1 MHKLLFTAVSALGL
15 ACAAAPLTAQTAAM
29 PAMPGMAA
37 MSADQTTSY
46 NGWEAAQRT
55 AYDAWPVDYQT
66 YYWTLSPTQMRGW
79 WILNDTQRKQIFD
92 MTPAQRAS
100 MWTSI
105 EGQMI
110 AGSAGPS
117 GAAPVQANPVG
128 SDAAPTMAPD
138 PATADTAVAPTMP
151 ADPSYQAGPYK
162 GAMSAPPAEAM
173 NKVYP
178 LCTKTLRDSC
188 RNRGGK

>member
-15 ACAAAPLTAQTAAM
+15 AFAAAPLTAQTAAM

-79 WILNDTQRKQIFD
+79 WILNDTQRKQIFE
-92 MTPAQRAS
+92 MAPAQRAS

-110 AGSAGPS
+110 AGSTGT
-117 GAAPVQANPVG
+117 PVQANPVG

-151 ADPSYQAGPYK
+151 ADASYQAGPYK